1 MQNSAQFARFGTR
14 RAGGVPARSRGG
26 RGLPEKLRDQT
37 HRHEQPTRLGLQG
50 EKSVMPIEGRGGIVL
65 GVDHHCHRCN
75 LIGMGEAAAQGIQ
88 KQMLPEALALRGLI
102 HGEPAQQSD
111 GELRIARQLVG
122 QFVRQVDQGQHR
134 SRQGVVAADA
144 RVRLVDGDE
153 RRGHALIRVLP
164 GLMLQV
170 AVERFRAAVKDSSV
184 VLSAQR
190 LDSDAGYCHRL

>member
-75 LIGMGEAAAQGIQ
+75 LIGMGQAAAQGIQ
-88 KQMLPEALALRGLI
+88 KQMFP
-102 HGEPAQQSD
+102 
-111 GELRIARQLVG
+111 
-122 QFVRQVDQGQHR
+122 
-134 SRQGVVAADA
+134 
-144 RVRLVDGDE
+144 
-153 RRGHALIRVLP
+153 
-164 GLMLQV
+164 
-170 AVERFRAAVKDSSV
+170 
-184 VLSAQR
+184 
-190 LDSDAGYCHRL
+190 